1 MTASIPFS
9 SEDGAPGGSSAETKA
24 LAAKLSM
31 LDGRTD
37 TMGGVEQQ
45 RSRPTSPG
53 EPVAIPPAP
62 AEPQPPGRRALP
74 SRSRYRW
81 PAPGLATRLIERG
94 RAALKDSLIAAIA
107 AVLAWILA
115 HFLFGHPRPLFA
127 AVTAIVCL
135 APGLPSHGKQSLGV
149 LLGVF
154 TGIVV
159 GELVLQLPEHTVLL
173 QIPLAAFLAMVMAS
187 LYGQAAV
194 VPINAGVSAILVI
207 AMGPTYAGYARL
219 LDVAIGSSVGL
230 LFSQVLMT
238 PNPITLIDRAVQN
251 LLGEL
256 SAGFDLCGQA
266 LHDRDERR
274 ALGAVKRVSAAHDGV
289 IALDTAIASARA
301 SARWSIRG
309 QLAARQVASLA
320 ARYDRR
326 AIRLYASALLL
337 AESVASALRHQDVP
351 PPGLD
356 DQLAA
361 LGRACAAIAA
371 GSAAELPALPAH
383 TDLAEDSG
391 WHSSNQYL
399 SDVRSA
405 LEAFERTGTATR

>member
-9 SEDGAPGGSSAETKA
+9 SEDGAPDRSSAETKA
-24 LAAKLSM
+24 QAAKLSM

-37 TMGGVEQQ
+37 TRGGMEQQ

-53 EPVAIPPAP
+53 EAVAITPAP
-62 AEPQPPGRRALP
+62 AEPQPSGQRALP
-74 SRSRYRW
+74 SRSRYPW
-81 PAPGLATRLIERG
+81 PAPGLATRLIEHR
-94 RAALKDSLIAAIA
+94 RVALKDSLIAAVA

-135 APGLPSHGKQSLGV
+135 ASGLTSHGKQSLGV
-149 LLGVF
+149 PLGVF

-173 QIPLAAFLAMVMAS
+173 QIAPAAFLAMVMAS

-219 LDVAIGSSVGL
+219 LDVAIGSS
-230 LFSQVLMT
+230 
-238 PNPITLIDRAVQN
+238 
-251 LLGEL
+251 
-256 SAGFDLCGQA
+256 
-266 LHDRDERR
+266 
-274 ALGAVKRVSAAHDGV
+274 
-289 IALDTAIASARA
+289 
-301 SARWSIRG
+301 
-309 QLAARQVASLA
+309 
-320 ARYDRR
+320 
-326 AIRLYASALLL
+326 
-337 AESVASALRHQDVP
+337 
-351 PPGLD
+351 
-356 DQLAA
+356 
-361 LGRACAAIAA
+361 
-371 GSAAELPALPAH
+371 AAELPALPAH

-405 LEAFERTGTATR
+405 LEAFERTGTATRQGRIVAAGVRQAFPGRWRLHHRLHHRPCPRHHQQPRCRLQPPPWRRRFQAQQEWWGCWPPRRHQPV